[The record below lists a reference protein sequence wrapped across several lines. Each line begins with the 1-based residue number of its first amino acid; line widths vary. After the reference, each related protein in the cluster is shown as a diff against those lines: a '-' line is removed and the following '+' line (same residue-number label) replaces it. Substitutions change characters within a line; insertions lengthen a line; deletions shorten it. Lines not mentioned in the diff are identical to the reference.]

1 MQTRYLLLVPFLALA
16 AAPLACGGAGDTA
29 ASGSTGTGGAAATT
43 TSSGT
48 SMSATTGAGGDT
60 SSTSTASSM
69 SSGSTT
75 AASGT
80 GGGSGCVGFID
91 VTENNEAKL
100 HFGSICAGDNGSA
113 ETMTAVGYHFAG
125 GAFPGADELR
135 IDGCSTTAQGSP
147 GLRLR
152 TSKAAANGTFTDGDA
167 SYTDASSTPFSTAGD
182 PYSVVITKFDPPGGV
197 IEGTFAATV
206 TGPTDG
212 KKTLT
217 GTFHVCHV
225 KDELVP

>member
-1 MQTRYLLLVPFLALA
+1 MKSRVLLLVSFLAMA
-16 AAPLACGGAGDTA
+16 AAPLACGGTGDS
-29 ASGSTGTGGAAATT
+29 ASTGSTGTGGAAGTT

-48 SMSATTGAGGDT
+48 SMSATTGAGGDASS

-69 SSGSTT
+69 STTSSTG
-75 AASGT
+75 ASGT

-91 VTENNEAKL
+91 VLENNEVKL
-100 HFGSICAGDNGSA
+100 HFGSICAGDNGSS

-135 IDGCSTTAQGSP
+135 INGCGATAQGSP

-167 SYTDASSTPFSTAGD
+167 SYVDTNSTPFSTAGD
-182 PYSVVITKFDPPGGV
+182 PTAS
-197 IEGTFAATV
+197 
-206 TGPTDG
+206 
-212 KKTLT
+212 
-217 GTFHVCHV
+217 
-225 KDELVP
+225 